1 MRKFL
6 TALIVL
12 AIGFTFIPVAIK
24 ADGGVFPPPYYR
36 VAESSQK
43 AVIFYD
49 KGKETLVLSI
59 AFKGDAKDFGWVI
72 PVPQRPEVTKGSD
85 EIFTSIQEIT
95 GKYRRFGYTDV
106 MQFSMMG
113 ATKEEEV
120 TVVETKKIDYYEIA
134 VLSATDSNALAKW
147 LSDNGYQY
155 PEEAAYI
162 LNDYVNNQWYFV
174 AVKISPEAQGADEVM
189 NGLKEG
195 HAVPLK
201 LEFNSEAIIYPLR
214 ISAIEVGQGLIKLSE
229 NLALNQEKI
238 THLKSIGYKD
248 LTDKERGP
256 AIFNQIVQDLL
267 NGKPYLES
275 QASKYPLII
284 SEEIYSGV
292 NSPDLRLVC
301 SGLKSCQITV
311 EEWFNN
317 YFSRQGLNYY
327 PYQGNFVPIYL
338 YVLSDG
344 KKEIPGFTVDY
355 ANWISAKDIRKLA
368 YDVNGKSLI
377 NPEGRKYY
385 LTSLYANMTTK
396 DMTNDLVIR
405 SAENNQRV
413 NAPNPWLNFLWGV
426 LIVLGAVFVW
436 LLSPMG
442 IMFIAATLVRG
453 LVKQETIKIFSKVF
467 QILSLIITLCL
478 LALFTLLL
486 VIALKS
492 KPYPSPYLFFISV
505 TCGLSLIAVGQI
517 LTYVIQS
524 KLSKR

>member
-6 TALIVL
+6 ITLIIL
-12 AIGFTFIPVAIK
+12 AIGFTFIPIATK

-49 KGKETLVLSI
+49 KGKETLILSI
-59 AFKGDAKDFGWVI
+59 TFKGDAKDFGWVV
-72 PVPQRPEVTKGSD
+72 PVPQKPEVTKGSD
-85 EIFTSIQEIT
+85 EIFISLQEIIQ
-95 GKYRRFGYTDV
+95 KYLRYRNITQTLTAPILGL
-106 MQFSMMG
+106 
-113 ATKEEEV
+113 KEGGEPV
-120 TVVETKKIDYYEIA
+120 TVIETKKIDYYEIA
-134 VLSATDSNALAKW
+134 VLSSTDSRALAKW

-155 PEEAAYI
+155 PEESAYI

-189 NGLKEG
+189 QGMKEG

-214 ISAIEVGQGLIKLSE
+214 ISAIQVGSESIKLSDNLVLTSDRIEYLKNIGYE
-229 NLALNQEKI
+229 NLIDRQNGPEIFKKI
-238 THLKSIGYKD
+238 VSHLFSKKGY
-248 LTDKERGP
+248 
-256 AIFNQIVQDLL
+256 
-267 NGKPYLES
+267 YES
-275 QASKYPLII
+275 SASSYPLII
-284 SEEIYSGV
+284 SENDYSTL
-292 NSPDLRLVC
+292 S
-301 SGLKSCQITV
+301 SSCFDINNCKIV
-311 EEWFNN
+311 LEDWFNS

-377 NPEGRKYY
+377 NPEGKKYY
-385 LTSLYANMTTK
+385 LTSLYANMTTEN
-396 DMTNDLVIR
+396 MTNDLVIR

-442 IMFIAATLVRG
+442 IMFTAATLARG
-453 LVKQETIKIFSKVF
+453 LVKQETVKIFSKVF

-486 VIALKS
+486 VVTLKS
-492 KPYPSPYLFFISV
+492 KLYPSPYLFLISITV
-505 TCGLSLIAVGQI
+505 GLGLIAVGQI
-517 LTYVIQS
+517 LTYLIQS

>member
-6 TALIVL
+6 ITLIIL
-12 AIGFTFIPVAIK
+12 AIGFTFIPIATK
-24 ADGGVFPPPYYR
+24 ADGGVFPPPYYQ

-49 KGKETLVLSI
+49 KGKETLILSI
-59 AFKGDAKDFGWVI
+59 TFKGDAKDFAWVI
-72 PVPQRPEVTKGSD
+72 PVPQKPEVTKGSD
-85 EIFTSIQEIT
+85 EIFTSLQEIIQQH
-95 GKYRRFGYTDV
+95 YTIRYDDLAP
-106 MQFSMMG
+106 MMG
-113 ATKEEEV
+113 LGSNVKEQV
-120 TVVETKKIDYYEIA
+120 TVIETKKIDYYEIA
-134 VLSATDSNALAKW
+134 VLSSTDSKALAKW

-155 PEEAAYI
+155 PEESAYI

-174 AVKISPEAQGADEVM
+174 AVKISPETQGADEVM
-189 NGLKEG
+189 QGLKEG

-201 LEFNSEAIIYPLR
+201 LEFNSESIIYPLR
-214 ISAIEVGQGLIKLSE
+214 ISAIQVDSESIKLSDNLVLTPDRIEYLKNIGYE
-229 NLALNQEKI
+229 NLINRQNGPEIFKKI
-238 THLKSIGYKD
+238 VSHLFSKKSY
-248 LTDKERGP
+248 
-256 AIFNQIVQDLL
+256 
-267 NGKPYLES
+267 YES
-275 QASKYPLII
+275 SASSYPLII
-284 SEEIYSGV
+284 SESDYSTL
-292 NSPDLRLVC
+292 S
-301 SGLKSCQITV
+301 SSCFDINNCRIML
-311 EEWFNN
+311 EDWFNS

-327 PYQGNFVPIYL
+327 PYQENFVPIYL

-377 NPEGRKYY
+377 NPEGKKYY

-396 DMTNDLVIR
+396 DMTNDLIIR

-413 NAPNPWLNFLWGV
+413 NALNPWLNFLWGV
-426 LIVLGAVFVW
+426 LILLGVVFVW

-453 LVKQETIKIFSKVF
+453 LVKQETVKIFSKVF
-467 QILSLIITLCL
+467 QILSLIVTLCL
-478 LALFTLLL
+478 SALFALLL
-486 VIALKS
+486 VVTLKS
-492 KPYPSPYLFFISV
+492 KLYPSPYLFFISV
-505 TCGLSLIAVGQI
+505 TCGLGLIVVGQI